1 MIKVQWMNCLF
12 ILVSIHCDVDYCII
26 EVRSG
31 SKCILLKFYVSINGM
46 STDNCALNSGLH
58 SVMIIGLIMAIIVAC
73 VEKLHSPT
81 LANTIIVAITV
92 TIYTLGVILYMY
104 LNDLTYDII
113 SVVVAFVLAVPSVLF
128 SFRVTRLSKKWKITI
143 FSIMCALYAIMIA
156 ALIALKFA
164 HKLATLVAVSCFC
177 LMIIVIVLTPYFFK
191 LYDLTKD
198 YTLYYLLLVF
208 LFEIVCSCSL
218 MLFAFYTI

>member
-1 MIKVQWMNCLF
+1 MQVNVSNNFQKRNVTSSCWSNPIFLTSFVTMIV
-12 ILVSIHCDVDYCII
+12 
-26 EVRSG
+26 
-31 SKCILLKFYVSINGM
+31 
-46 STDNCALNSGLH
+46 
-58 SVMIIGLIMAIIVAC
+58 GLIMAIIVAC

-128 SFRVTRLSKKWKITI
+128 SFRVTRLSKKWKIII

-164 HKLATLVAVSCFC
+164 
-177 LMIIVIVLTPYFFK
+177 VIVLTPYFFK

-218 MLFAFYTI
+218 MLFSFTPIDPLSCENKTVSN

>member
-164 HKLATLVAVSCFC
+164 
-177 LMIIVIVLTPYFFK
+177 VIVLTPYFFK

>member
-1 MIKVQWMNCLF
+1 MQVNVSNNFQKRNVTSSCWSNPIFLTSFVTMIV
-12 ILVSIHCDVDYCII
+12 
-26 EVRSG
+26 
-31 SKCILLKFYVSINGM
+31 
-46 STDNCALNSGLH
+46 
-58 SVMIIGLIMAIIVAC
+58 GLIMAIIVAC

-128 SFRVTRLSKKWKITI
+128 SFRVTRLSKKWKIII

-218 MLFAFYTI
+218 MLFSFTPIDPLSCENKTVSN

>member
-1 MIKVQWMNCLF
+1 MIKVPWMNCLF

-31 SKCILLKFYVSINGM
+31 SKCILLKFYVSINRL
-46 STDNCALNSGLH
+46 STDRCALNSGLH
-58 SVMIIGLIMAIIVAC
+58 SVVIVGLIMAIIVAC

-92 TIYTLGVILYMY
+92 TIYTLGVILYMC
-104 LNDLTYDII
+104 LHELKYDII
-113 SVVVAFVLAVPSVLF
+113 SVVVAAVLAIPSIVL
-128 SFRVTRLSKKWKITI
+128 SFRVRSLSKKWKITI
-143 FSIMCALYAIMIA
+143 FSIMCALYAI
-156 ALIALKFA
+156 IALKFE
-164 HKLATLVAVSCFC
+164 
-177 LMIIVIVLTPYFFK
+177 VIVLTPYFFK

-218 MLFAFYTI
+218 MLFAFTPFDRLSCENKTMSNATFNA